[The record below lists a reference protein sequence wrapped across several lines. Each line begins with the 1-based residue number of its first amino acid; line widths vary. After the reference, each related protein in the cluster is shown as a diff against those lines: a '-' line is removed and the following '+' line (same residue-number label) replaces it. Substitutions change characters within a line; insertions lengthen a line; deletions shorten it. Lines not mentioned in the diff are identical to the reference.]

1 LRSFSAILNIMSIF
15 SGKYKNLITLVC
27 LCIISLI
34 LSWSYV
40 PDHNV
45 ETLTKPGNNTVK
57 NALTLFIVPN
67 QLIERGVSY
76 IADELSGAWYY
87 MVGVFQKP
95 VKEEE
100 FEALQSS
107 IESLNLQLDE
117 ERSKNRSLEQLWR
130 FSRGLTEVKPAFRFV
145 PARVTAVDPTDW
157 FRYVTI
163 DKGRNHGISVDMAVI
178 TQVMY
183 PPPKSMTTT
192 KLMTGVV
199 VGKVSSIQANSAI
212 VQLVTDRLSVVAVT
226 IGPQK
231 NLALLKGRPE
241 YEDCTI
247 EEVPSTTHDMLSVG
261 DPVTVDERSSIFPPG
276 MLIGW
281 ITAID
286 KRIQFCHIEV
296 QPAFKF
302 SRLKDVLVVLNSGY

>member
-1 LRSFSAILNIMSIF
+1 MSIF

-27 LCIISLI
+27 LCILSLI

-40 PDHNV
+40 PDRES
-45 ETLTKPGNNTVK
+45 ETPAKPESNSVK
-57 NALTLFIVPN
+57 NALSLFIVPN
-67 QLIERGVSY
+67 QLVERGVSY
-76 IADELSGAWYY
+76 VADELADAWYF
-87 MVGVFQKP
+87 MAGVFHKP
-95 VKEEE
+95 AKDEE
-100 FEALQSS
+100 FEALKGSL
-107 IESLNLQLDE
+107 ESLNLQLDE
-117 ERSKNRSLEQLWR
+117 EIRKNRGLEQLWR
-130 FSRGLTEVKPAFRFV
+130 FSRGLTEVNPAFRFV
-145 PARVTAVDPTDW
+145 PARVVAVEPTDW

-163 DKGRNHGISVDMAVI
+163 DKGRNQDIRVDMAVI
-178 TQVMY
+178 TQAMY

-192 KLMTGVV
+192 RLMTGVI
-199 VGKVSSIQANSAI
+199 VGKVSSIQANSAKI
-212 VQLVTDRLSVVAVT
+212 QLITDRLSVVAVT

-231 NLALLKGRPE
+231 DLALLKGRPE

-247 EEVPSTTHDMLSVG
+247 EEVPSTTHDMLNVG

-302 SRLKDVLVVLNSGY
+302 SRLKDVLVVMNSGY

>member
-1 LRSFSAILNIMSIF
+1 MSIF
-15 SGKYKNLITLVC
+15 SGKYKNLITLTG

-40 PDHNV
+40 PDHEN
-45 ETLTKPGNNTVK
+45 ESLTESSSNSVK
-57 NALTLFIVPN
+57 NALSLFIVPN
-67 QLIERGVSY
+67 QLVERSISY
-76 IADELSGAWYY
+76 IADELSDAWFF
-87 MVGVFQKP
+87 MVDVFQKP
-95 VKEEE
+95 MKAEEV
-100 FEALQSS
+100 EALQSS
-107 IESLNLQLDE
+107 VESLNLQLDE
-117 ERSKNRSLEQLWR
+117 EIRKNRSLEHLWR
-130 FSRGLTEVKPAFRFV
+130 FSRGLTEVNPAFRFV
-145 PARVTAVDPTDW
+145 PARVTAVEPTDW

-163 DKGRNHGISVDMAVI
+163 DKGRNQDISVDMAVI

-183 PPPKSMTTT
+183 PSPKSITTT
-192 KLMTGVV
+192 RLMTGVI
-199 VGKVSSIQANSAI
+199 VGKISSIQANSAR
-212 VQLVTDRLSVVAVT
+212 VQLITDRLSIVAVT

-231 NLALLKGRPE
+231 DLTLLKGRTE
-241 YEDCTI
+241 HEDCTI
-247 EEVPSTTHDMLSVG
+247 EEVPSTTHDMLNIG

-286 KRIQFCHIEV
+286 KGIQFCHIEV

>member
-1 LRSFSAILNIMSIF
+1 MVVNIMSIF
-15 SGKYKNLITLVC
+15 SGKYKNLITLAC

-40 PDHNV
+40 PDRES
-45 ETLTKPGNNTVK
+45 ETPAKPESNSVK
-57 NALTLFIVPN
+57 NALSLFIVPN

-76 IADELSGAWYY
+76 IADELSDAWYF
-87 MVGVFQKP
+87 MAGVFQKP

-100 FEALQSS
+100 FEALKSS
-107 IESLNLQLDE
+107 LESLNLQLDE
-117 ERSKNRSLEQLWR
+117 EIRKNRSLEQLWR
-130 FSRGLTEVKPAFRFV
+130 FSRGLTEVNPAFRFV
-145 PARVTAVDPTDW
+145 PARVIAVEPTDW

-163 DKGRNHGISVDMAVI
+163 DKGRNQDIRVDMAVI

-192 KLMTGVV
+192 RLMTGVI
-199 VGKVSSIQANSAI
+199 VGKVSSIQANSAKI
-212 VQLVTDRLSVVAVT
+212 QLITDRLSVVAVT

-231 NLALLKGRPE
+231 DLALLRGRPE
-241 YEDCTI
+241 HEDCTI
-247 EEVPSTTHDMLSVG
+247 EEVPSTTHDMLNVG

-281 ITAID
+281 ITAVD

-296 QPAFKF
+296 KPAFKF
-302 SRLKDVLVVLNSGY
+302 SRLKDVLVVMNSGH

>member
-1 LRSFSAILNIMSIF
+1 M
-15 SGKYKNLITLVC
+15 C

-40 PDHNV
+40 PDRES
-45 ETLTKPGNNTVK
+45 ETLVK
-57 NALTLFIVPN
+57 FGSNSVKSALSLFIVPN
-67 QLIERGVSY
+67 QLVERSISY
-76 IADELSGAWYY
+76 MAGELSDAWFF

-95 VKEEE
+95 MKEEE
-100 FEALQSS
+100 FESLKSS
-107 IESLNLQLDE
+107 VESLNLQLDE
-117 ERSKNRSLEQLWR
+117 EIRKNKSLEQLWR
-130 FSRGLTEVKPAFRFV
+130 FSRGLVEIDPAFRFV

-163 DKGRNHGISVDMAVI
+163 DKGRNQGISVDMAVI
-178 TQVMY
+178 TQAMY

-192 KLMTGVV
+192 KLMTGVI
-199 VGKVSSIQANSAI
+199 VGKVSSIQANSAK
-212 VQLVTDRLSVVAVT
+212 VQLITDRLSVVAVT

-231 NLALLKGRPE
+231 DLALLRGRPE
-241 YEDCTI
+241 HEDCTI
-247 EEVPSTTHDMLSVG
+247 EEVPSTTHDMLSMG

-302 SRLKDVLVVLNSGY
+302 SRLKNVLVVMNSGY